1 MTESVLSK
9 LSKRRR
15 SPMAQFRSKPFGVTK
30 NGEKVNEY
38 IMSNPGGLA
47 VSVLNYGCVIKN
59 IFVPTKQGPVDVVVG
74 HDTFADYEND
84 FNSPSSTCCGAFVGR
99 YANRIENAEFSI
111 GGQKYQLEAN
121 SGKNHLHGTFPK
133 KLYDVK
139 AFGDTLLME
148 TESPDGEDE
157 AGKKTPHIG
166 RFWSG
171 CAGAVKHGLEIMGIG
186 LLDVANNKCMML
198 RAHQT
203 IGNSALK
210 MRNKTLVEYYISV
223 MKRYSKKMLSI
234 TDIVVAD
241 AFFSTSTFEKG
252 ISELGF
258 YLVSRFR
265 DNACLHYIPK
275 KEKRRGRP
283 RVKGDKIDLAN
294 LNFSCMEELH
304 IDGLD
309 GKAYTLEA
317 YAKAL
322 KKRVRLVIWRMPG
335 GKCKLFFSTKL
346 SMTGEEVL
354 KTYRTRFQIEFCY
367 RDSKQ
372 FTGLMDCQA
381 RHKRQL
387 DFAFNASFASLNAAK
402 VFMKDNGMD
411 NSMAKVKSLMFNA
424 NYTKLIFDMSRCRPN
439 RTLIS
444 KIVKELIGWQPKA
457 A

>member
-1 MTESVLSK
+1 
-9 LSKRRR
+9 
-15 SPMAQFRSKPFGVTK
+15 
-30 NGEKVNEY
+30 
-38 IMSNPGGLA
+38 
-47 VSVLNYGCVIKN
+47 
-59 IFVPTKQGPVDVVVG
+59 
-74 HDTFADYEND
+74 
-84 FNSPSSTCCGAFVGR
+84 
-99 YANRIENAEFSI
+99 
-111 GGQKYQLEAN
+111 
-121 SGKNHLHGTFPK
+121 
-133 KLYDVK
+133 
-139 AFGDTLLME
+139 
-148 TESPDGEDE
+148 
-157 AGKKTPHIG
+157 
-166 RFWSG
+166 
-171 CAGAVKHGLEIMGIG
+171 MGIG
-186 LLDVANNKCMML
+186 LLDVVNNKCMML

-223 MKRYSKKMLSI
+223 MKRYSKKLPSI

-252 ISELGF
+252 MSELGF
-258 YLVSRFR
+258 YIVSRFR

-275 KEKRRGRP
+275 KEKKRGRP

-294 LNFSCMEELH
+294 LNLSCMEELH

-322 KKRVRLVIWRMPG
+322 KRRVRLVIWRMPG
-335 GKCKLFFSTKL
+335 GKCKLFFSIKL

-411 NSMAKVKSLMFNA
+411 NSMAKIKSLMFNA
-424 NYTKLIFDMSRCRPN
+424 NYTKLIFDMSRCQPN

>member
-1 MTESVLSK
+1 
-9 LSKRRR
+9 
-15 SPMAQFRSKPFGVTK
+15 
-30 NGEKVNEY
+30 
-38 IMSNPGGLA
+38 
-47 VSVLNYGCVIKN
+47 
-59 IFVPTKQGPVDVVVG
+59 
-74 HDTFADYEND
+74 
-84 FNSPSSTCCGAFVGR
+84 
-99 YANRIENAEFSI
+99 
-111 GGQKYQLEAN
+111 
-121 SGKNHLHGTFPK
+121 
-133 KLYDVK
+133 
-139 AFGDTLLME
+139 
-148 TESPDGEDE
+148 
-157 AGKKTPHIG
+157 
-166 RFWSG
+166 
-171 CAGAVKHGLEIMGIG
+171 
-186 LLDVANNKCMML
+186 
-198 RAHQT
+198 
-203 IGNSALK
+203 
-210 MRNKTLVEYYISV
+210 
-223 MKRYSKKMLSI
+223 
-234 TDIVVAD
+234 
-241 AFFSTSTFEKG
+241 
-252 ISELGF
+252 
-258 YLVSRFR
+258 
-265 DNACLHYIPK
+265 
-275 KEKRRGRP
+275 
-283 RVKGDKIDLAN
+283 
-294 LNFSCMEELH
+294 MEELH

-322 KKRVRLVIWRMPG
+322 KKRVQLVIWRMPG

>member
-1 MTESVLSK
+1 MARYGKHGEQTYRQNFNRKKKDCIDWLLLNLSLARRVLDMDGLLAIAIDPCYISK
-9 LSKRRR
+9 
-15 SPMAQFRSKPFGVTK
+15 
-30 NGEKVNEY
+30 
-38 IMSNPGGLA
+38 
-47 VSVLNYGCVIKN
+47 
-59 IFVPTKQGPVDVVVG
+59 
-74 HDTFADYEND
+74 
-84 FNSPSSTCCGAFVGR
+84 
-99 YANRIENAEFSI
+99 
-111 GGQKYQLEAN
+111 
-121 SGKNHLHGTFPK
+121 
-133 KLYDVK
+133 
-139 AFGDTLLME
+139 
-148 TESPDGEDE
+148 

-186 LLDVANNKCMML
+186 LLDVVNNKCM
-198 RAHQT
+198 
-203 IGNSALK
+203 

-223 MKRYSKKMLSI
+223 MKRYSKKLLSI

-252 ISELGF
+252 MSELGF
-258 YLVSRFR
+258 YIVSRFR

-275 KEKRRGRP
+275 KEKKRGRP

-294 LNFSCMEELH
+294 LNLSCMEELH

-322 KKRVRLVIWRMPG
+322 KRRVRLVIWRMPG

-411 NSMAKVKSLMFNA
+411 NSMAKIKSLMFNA
-424 NYTKLIFDMSRCRPN
+424 NYTKLIFDMSRCQPN